1 MIDVIKRRYFGVSI
15 FMLLALAFIASSS
28 YGQEIGIGNAKTLT
42 ISDAI
47 KIAIRNNKAIQMQE
61 QQVMFAK
68 AGILYGRSLF
78 LPQVGAG
85 YSYTL
90 NDAVPFPLEFPGQKQ
105 RKDPSIFTGYKN
117 DNLFTL
123 TADESF
129 YNGGANIATLKQ
141 AKIDMKIQKETLR
154 AGTLTVEFD
163 TKRLFYGIL
172 LAYETRRIAQ
182 DLVNQAQA
190 HYETVKAKYDQG
202 TSSKF
207 DLLQSKVQI
216 STVMPQLV
224 NAENDIELLM
234 AEFKKLLSIQM
245 KDLIKID
252 GKLDYTLIDIRE
264 DEFLQV
270 AYRDRPEMILKSLG
284 VDMNKWG
291 IEFAKAGWLPQVS
304 GNASYSFRSDNI
316 SEIINPRHDNWSVGL
331 KVSMALFDGF
341 STKAKVD
348 EAKAMYNQAILQKE
362 DVSDQTAVDIR
373 RACLNLKHAKAII
386 DSQKDSVEE
395 AREALRLA
403 DERYKA
409 GVGINLDVLDAEV
422 SLAQVEQNLAQGVYD
437 YIMANAQLD
446 KTMGKE
452 FLKEAVYAKR

>member
-1 MIDVIKRRYFGVSI
+1 MIDAIKKRCLGISI
-15 FMLLALAFIASSS
+15 LMLVALAVITSFS
-28 YGQEIGIGNAKTLT
+28 YGEEMVMGNSKTLT
-42 ISDAI
+42 IGDAI
-47 KIAIRNNKAIQMQE
+47 NIAIRNNKAIQMQE

-90 NDAVPFPLEFPGQKQ
+90 NDAVPFPLVLPGQKQ
-105 RKDPSIFTGYKN
+105 RKDPSIFTGYSN
-117 DNLFTL
+117 DNLFSL
-123 TADESF
+123 TADQSF

-141 AKIDMKIQKETLR
+141 AKIEMKVQKETLR
-154 AGTLTVEFD
+154 AGKLTVEFD

-172 LAYETRRIAQ
+172 LAYETRRIAKQ
-182 DLVNQAQA
+182 LVDQAEA
-190 HYETVKAKYDQG
+190 HYKEVKAKYEAG
-202 TSSKF
+202 TASKF

-216 STVMPQLV
+216 STSIPQLV
-224 NAENDIELLM
+224 NAENQIEQLM
-234 AEFKKLLSIQM
+234 AEFKKLLSM
-245 KDLIKID
+245 PLKDMVVID
-252 GKLDYTLIDIRE
+252 GKLDYTLVGIRE

-284 VDMNKWG
+284 IDMNKWA

-304 GNASYSFRSDNI
+304 GNASYSFRSNNVNDML
-316 SEIINPRHDNWSVGL
+316 NPRHDNWSVGL

-373 RACLNLKHAKAII
+373 TACLNLKQAKAII
-386 DSQKDSVEE
+386 DSQKDSVLE
-395 AREALRLA
+395 AREALRLSE
-403 DERYKA
+403 ERYKT
-409 GVGINLDVLDAEV
+409 GVGINLDVLDSEV
-422 SLAQVEQNLAQGVYD
+422 SLADVEQNLAQGIYA

-452 FLKEAVYAKR
+452 FLKEEAYAKR